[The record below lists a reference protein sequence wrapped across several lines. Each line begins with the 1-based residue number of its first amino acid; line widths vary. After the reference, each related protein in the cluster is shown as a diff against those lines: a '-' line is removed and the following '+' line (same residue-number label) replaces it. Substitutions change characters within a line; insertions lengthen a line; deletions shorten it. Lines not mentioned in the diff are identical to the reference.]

1 MSALGIG
8 VLKTYRIYSQM
19 GIVGGLLI
27 NILIVISFI
36 FTAFLMVFGYFKTN
50 KNLKSLGELFG
61 QTIGRWAKIIF
72 DASFFFFILFAMT
85 GLVSVIASTFY
96 DIRTSTV
103 HSILNITD
111 PTSMQPE
118 EIKTKYNLM
127 ALPVICILLLVLL
140 LPKNISFLSMMGMVS
155 FGVYCYLSVVIVV

>member
-1 MSALGIG
+1 
-8 VLKTYRIYSQM
+8 M
-19 GIVGGLLI
+19 GIVGGLLV

-61 QTIGRWAKIIF
+61 QTIGRWAKITF
-72 DASFFFFILFAMT
+72 DVSFFFFIIFAMT

-96 DIRTSTV
+96 NIRQDTV
-103 HSILNITD
+103 HNFMNITKD
-111 PTSMQPE
+111 TTLTSE
-118 EIKTKYNLM
+118 EIKSKYNLM
-127 ALPVICILLLVLL
+127 ALPVVCFFLLLLL

-155 FGVYCYLSVVIVV
+155 FAVYCYLSVVIVV